1 MGFHQEISKGAKFV
15 PRAGGGEGSLA
26 SGCPHCCKH
35 TQGLQHGKEG
45 KVSCHW
51 LWLAA
56 VGGRKVQLACRSSGG
71 SGIWLS
77 WEGGLAVVV
86 LAQK

>member
-1 MGFHQEISKGAKFV
+1 MGFHQEIIEGAKFV
-15 PRAGGGEGSLA
+15 PRAGGRGGSLA

-35 TQGLQHGKEG
+35 TQGLQPGKEG

-56 VGGRKVQLACRSSGG
+56 VGGRSSLPVVTPKG

-77 WEGGLAVVV
+77 WGRGSMVVV

>member
-1 MGFHQEISKGAKFV
+1 MGFHQEIIEGAKFV
-15 PRAGGGEGSLA
+15 PRAGGGGGTLA

-35 TQGLQHGKEG
+35 TQGLQPRKEG
-45 KVSCHW
+45 KVSWQW

-56 VGGRKVQLACRSSGG
+56 VEEERASFPVVAPKG

-77 WEGGLAVVV
+77 WGRGSMVVV